1 MRKPILAGVVVFCA
15 VWCAVFCAAALAQTT
30 LTVERLAEFIH
41 SSTHEMKGKQSDK
54 DIARFIAGIK
64 LTERLDDA
72 TIEEFQN
79 EGAGPLT
86 VAALRAL
93 GDRTANLPAAKPAP
107 LSLTVAPKPMPP
119 PPSSEEQAAIID
131 SIRAYALN
139 YSQSL
144 PDFVCHESMKEYQA
158 PRSSDRWTKLD
169 NDVDSKLTYF
179 QQKEDYKPISVGGK
193 LTSQDYDKLK
203 GSKSIGDFGSM
214 LRGIFEPS
222 TQTRFEWRTWSTWD
236 HQPSMTFDYH
246 VSRERSNYQIF
257 AEDHRSVI
265 TAYSGY
271 FVVDARTRAVVKL
284 NVTAEGLPKDF
295 PVQSAESTLV
305 YREQDLSGHT
315 FLLPSNLEV
324 IMGESEFRS
333 KIEKQFAIY
342 RKYSADSE
350 ITFDTVD
357 DPPVVKKK

>member
-1 MRKPILAGVVVFCA
+1 MMRKQILVCVF
-15 VWCAVFCAAALAQTT
+15 VFCAASIAQQT
-30 LTVERLAEFIH
+30 LTVQKLSEFIH

-54 DIARFIAGIK
+54 DIARFLTGIK
-64 LTERLDDA
+64 LAERLDDA

-86 VAALRAL
+86 VAALRVL
-93 GDRTANLPAAKPAP
+93 GERSANLPVAKPAAMSVTVGDKP
-107 LSLTVAPKPMPP
+107 LPP

-131 SIRAYALN
+131 AVRAYALN

-144 PDFVCHESMKEYQA
+144 PDFVCHETMKTYQA
-158 PRSSDRWTKLD
+158 PRSSDRWTKMD
-169 NDVDSKLTYF
+169 NDIDSRLTYF
-179 QQKEDYKPISVGGK
+179 QQKEDYKPISVNGK

-222 TQTRFEWRTWSTWD
+222 TQARFEWRTWSTWD
-236 HQPSMTFDYH
+236 SQPSMTFDYH
-246 VSRERSNYQIF
+246 ISRERSNYRIF
-257 AEDHRSVI
+257 AEGNRSVI
-265 TAYSGY
+265 TAYSGA

-284 NVTAEGLPKDF
+284 TVVAEGLPADF

-305 YREQDLSGHT
+305 YRETDLSGHT
-315 FLLPSNLEV
+315 FLLPSTLQV
-324 IMGESEFRS
+324 IMGGTDFRDR
-333 KIEKQFAIY
+333 IDKQFSIY

-357 DPPVVKKK
+357 DPPPPKKKK

>member
-1 MRKPILAGVVVFCA
+1 MGKRILVATVII
-15 VWCAVFCAAALAQTT
+15 CAAALAQQS
-30 LTVERLAEFIH
+30 LTVHQLAEFIH

-54 DIARFIAGIK
+54 EIAGYITTRIK

-93 GDRTANLPAAKPAP
+93 GDRTANLPVAKTPAMV
-107 LSLTVAPKPMPP
+107 TAVAPKAMAP

-144 PDFVCHESMKEYQA
+144 PDFTCHETMKTYQA
-158 PRSSDRWTKLD
+158 PRGSDRWTKLD
-169 NDVDSKLTYF
+169 NDIESKLTYF
-179 QQKEDYKPISVGGK
+179 QQKEDYKPVSVAGK
-193 LTSQDYDKLK
+193 LTTQDYNKLK
-203 GSKSIGDFGSM
+203 GSKSVGDFGSM

-222 TQTRFEWRTWSTWD
+222 TQARFEWRTWSTWD
-236 HQPSMTFDYH
+236 KQPSMTFDYH

-257 AEDHRSVI
+257 AEGSRSVI

-271 FVVDARTRAVVKL
+271 FVVDAQTHAVVKL
-284 NVTAEGLPKDF
+284 NVVAEGLPADF

-305 YREQDLSGHT
+305 YREQDLSGRT
-315 FLLPSNLEV
+315 FLLPSTLQV
-324 IMGESEFRS
+324 IMGSTDFRDR
-333 KIEKQFAIY
+333 IDKQFSIY

>member
-1 MRKPILAGVVVFCA
+1 MRKQFLAGVA
-15 VWCAVFCAAALAQTT
+15 IFCAAAFAQQP
-30 LTVERLAEFIH
+30 LTVRQLAEFIH

-54 DIARFIAGIK
+54 DIAGYIARMK

-79 EGAGPLT
+79 EGAGRLT
-86 VAALRAL
+86 MAALRAL
-93 GDRTANLPAAKPAP
+93 GERSANLPVAKPAAMAMTVAAKP
-107 LSLTVAPKPMPP
+107 MPA
-119 PPSSEEQAAIID
+119 PPSSEEQAAILD
-131 SIRAYALN
+131 SIRAYVLN

-144 PDFVCHESMKEYQA
+144 PDFVCYETMKEYQA
-158 PRSSDRWTKLD
+158 PRSSDHWTKLD
-169 NDVDSKLTYF
+169 NDIDSKLTYF
-179 QQKEDYKPISVGGK
+179 QQKEDYRPVSVKGK

-236 HQPSMTFDYH
+236 GLPSMTFDYH
-246 VSRERSNYQIF
+246 VSRERSHYQIF
-257 AEDHRSVI
+257 AGDDRSRSII
-265 TAYSGY
+265 TAYHGS
-271 FVVDARTRAVVKL
+271 FVVEARTHAVVKL
-284 NVTAEGLPKDF
+284 NVTAEDLPADF
-295 PVQSAESTLV
+295 PVQAAENTLI

-315 FLLPSNLEV
+315 FLLPSSVEV
-324 IMGESEFRS
+324 IMSGGDFRT
-333 KIEKQFAIY
+333 KIEKQFSIY

-357 DPPVVKKK
+357 DPPVKKK

>member
-1 MRKPILAGVVVFCA
+1 MRKQFLAGIA
-15 VWCAVFCAAALAQTT
+15 ILCAAAFAQQA
-30 LTVERLAEFIH
+30 LTVQQLAEFIH

-54 DIARFIAGIK
+54 DIAGFITKMK

-79 EGAGPLT
+79 EGAGRLT

-93 GDRTANLPAAKPAP
+93 GERSANLPVAKPAAMT
-107 LSLTVAPKPMPP
+107 LTVEAKPMPP

-131 SIRAYALN
+131 AVRAYALN

-144 PDFVCHESMKEYQA
+144 PDFVCHESMVTYQA
-158 PRSSDRWTKLD
+158 PRSGDRWTKLD
-169 NDVDSKLTYF
+169 NDIESRLTYF
-179 QQKEDYKPISVGGK
+179 QQKEDYKPYSVGGK
-193 LTSQDYDKLK
+193 LTSQDYEKLK

-214 LRGIFEPS
+214 MRGIFEPS

-236 HQPSMTFDYH
+236 HQPSMTFDYR

-257 AEDHRSVI
+257 DGEDRSHSVI
-265 TAYSGY
+265 TAYHGY
-271 FVVDARTRAVVKL
+271 FVVDAKTHAVVKL
-284 NVTAEGLPKDF
+284 NVTAEDLPKDF
-295 PVQSAESTLV
+295 PIQSAESTLV

-324 IMGESEFRS
+324 IMGASDFRN
-333 KIEKQFAIY
+333 KIEKQFSIY

-357 DPPVVKKK
+357 DPPKKKK

>member
-1 MRKPILAGVVVFCA
+1 MRKRIVAGIIVLVS
-15 VWCAVFCAAALAQTT
+15 AALAQQA
-30 LTVERLAEFIH
+30 LTVRQLAQFIH
-41 SSTHEMKGKQSDK
+41 SATHEMKGKQSD
-54 DIARFIAGIK
+54 REIAGYIAKIK
-64 LTERLDDA
+64 LSERLDDA

-93 GDRTANLPAAKPAP
+93 GDRSASLPVAKTPAMVTA
-107 LSLTVAPKPMPP
+107 VAPKPMAP

-144 PDFVCHESMKEYQA
+144 PDFVCYEVMKEYQA
-158 PRSSDRWTKLD
+158 PRASDRWTKLD
-169 NDVDSKLTYF
+169 NDISSKLTYF
-179 QQKEDYKPISVGGK
+179 QQKEAYSPISVAGK
-193 LTSQDYDKLK
+193 LTTQDYDKLK
-203 GSKSIGDFGSM
+203 GSKSVGDFGSM

-236 HQPSMTFDYH
+236 KQPSMTFDYH
-246 VSRERSNYQIF
+246 VSRERSNYQIT
-257 AEDHRSVI
+257 AEGSRSVI
-265 TAYSGY
+265 AAYSGS
-271 FVVDARTRAVVKL
+271 FVVDAVTHAVLKL
-284 NVTAEGLPKDF
+284 TVVAEGLPADF

-315 FLLPSNLEV
+315 FLLPSTLEV
-324 IMGESEFRS
+324 IMGGDFRS
-333 KIEKQFAIY
+333 KIDKEFKIY
-342 RKYSADSE
+342 RKYSADSD

>member
-1 MRKPILAGVVVFCA
+1 MRKRILTGVVI
-15 VWCAVFCAAALAQTT
+15 FCAAALAQQP
-30 LTVERLAEFIH
+30 LTVHKLSEFIH
-41 SSTHEMKGKQSDK
+41 SSTHEMKGKQPDK
-54 DIARFIAGIK
+54 DIAGFIAKMK

-93 GDRTANLPAAKPAP
+93 GERSANLPVAKPAP
-107 LSLTVAPKPMPP
+107 LSLTVAPKQLPP
-119 PPSSEEQAAIID
+119 PPSSEEQAAILD

-144 PDFVCHESMKEYQA
+144 PDFVCHETMKEYQA

-169 NDVDSKLTYF
+169 NDVESKLTYF
-179 QQKEDYKPISVGGK
+179 QQKEDYKPYSVAGK
-193 LTSQDYDKLK
+193 LTSQDYEKLK
-203 GSKSIGDFGSM
+203 GSKSVGDFGSM
-214 LRGIFEPS
+214 LRGIFELS

-246 VSRERSNYQIF
+246 VSRERSNYQIL
-257 AEDHRSVI
+257 AEDHRSI
-265 TAYSGY
+265 IAAYSGY
-271 FVVDARTRAVVKL
+271 FVVDKRTRAVVKL
-284 NVTAEGLPKDF
+284 NVKAEDLPKDF

>member
-1 MRKPILAGVVVFCA
+1 MRKRILACVVVSWTVAF
-15 VWCAVFCAAALAQTT
+15 AQT

-54 DIARFIAGIK
+54 EIAGFIARMK

-93 GDRTANLPAAKPAP
+93 GERSTNLPAAKPAP
-107 LSLTVAPKPMPP
+107 LSLTIAPKQLPP
-119 PPSSEEQAAIID
+119 PPSSEEQAAILD

-144 PDFVCHESMKEYQA
+144 PDFVCYETMKEYQA

-193 LTSQDYDKLK
+193 LTSQDYEKLK
-203 GSKSIGDFGSM
+203 GSKSVGDFGSM

-222 TQTRFEWRTWSTWD
+222 TQARFEWKTWSTWGG
-236 HQPSMTFDYH
+236 QPSMTFEYH
-246 VSRERSNYQIF
+246 ITRERSNYQIS
-257 AEDHRSVI
+257 AEDHRSV
-265 TAYSGY
+265 TAAYSGY
-271 FVVDARTRAVVKL
+271 FVVDSRTHAVVKL
-284 NVTAEGLPKDF
+284 NVKAEDLPKDF
-295 PVQSAESTLV
+295 PVQAAESTLV
-305 YREQDLSGHT
+305 YRDQDLSGHT
-315 FLLPSNLEV
+315 FLLPSELEV
-324 IMGESEFRS
+324 IMGGSDFRS
-333 KIEKQFAIY
+333 KIEKRFSTY

-357 DPPVVKKK
+357 DPPVKKKK